1 MNWKIT
7 DDSLLTLNW
16 CLEKNEDE
24 TIKFYVVK
32 TIENISALTQ
42 ISKLYFAKDERFLLN
57 LISVVNTTKN
67 TDLKVSAVYSLSHI
81 IRLEP
86 KLFKIF
92 IDKVG
97 VVNLINLAEKENNKI
112 QQALMNILLNGVYR
126 DNQIILKN
134 EFLVPLCNFMLK
146 LFESPNNVIRVKIML
161 IFSLLFENSI
171 IVSKFGE
178 KMFNHI
184 QKLRKENIAEV
195 LQGIKVFESTVQMKI
210 KVMVKN
216 FIYLLSNN
224 ISNSNF
230 HDEILQHFN
239 SFLTYNSYSKLLP
252 YVYSQD
258 LLEILIKIIDSEYI
272 SEETITRNIFQ
283 LIANFSENPKC
294 VLDNNDFVLKKMII
308 PLLAVCLKYFINNL
322 AITWKIRSFP

>member
-1 MNWKIT
+1 MNWNIT

-16 CLEKNEDE
+16 CLEKSDDE
-24 TIKFYVVK
+24 IIKFYVVK

-42 ISKLYFAKDERFLLN
+42 ISKLYFTKDERFLLN
-57 LISVVNTTKN
+57 LIGVVNSTKN
-67 TDLKVSAVYSLSHI
+67 TDLKVSAIYSVSHI

-97 VVNLINLAEKENNKI
+97 VVSVINLAEKENNKI
-112 QQALMNILLNGVYR
+112 QQALINILLNGIYK

-134 EFLVPLCNFMLK
+134 EFLVPLCNFLLK
-146 LFESPNNVIRVKIML
+146 LFDTPNNVIRIKIML
-161 IFSLLFENSI
+161 IFTLIFENSI

-178 KMFNHI
+178 KIFNYI
-184 QKLRKENIAEV
+184 QKFRKENSLEMMQA
-195 LQGIKVFESTVQMKI
+195 IKVLENTVQIKI

-224 ISNSNF
+224 ISNSNY

-239 SFLTYNSYSKLLP
+239 SFLTYNSYTKLLP
-252 YVYSQD
+252 FVYTQD

-272 SEETITRNIFQ
+272 SEETITKNIFQ

-294 VLDNNDFVLKKMII
+294 VLDNNDFILKKMVL
-308 PLLAVCLKYFINNL
+308 PLLSVCLKYNFI
-322 AITWKIRSFP
+322 I

>member
-1 MNWKIT
+1 MNWKIS

-16 CLEKNEDE
+16 CLEKSDDE
-24 TIKFYVVK
+24 IIKFYVVK

-42 ISKLYFAKDERFLLN
+42 ISKLYFTKDERFLVN

-67 TDLKVSAVYSLSHI
+67 ADLKVSAVYSISHI

-92 IDKVG
+92 VEKVG
-97 VVNLINLAEKENNKI
+97 VVNIINLAEKENSKI
-112 QQALMNILLNGVYR
+112 QQALINILLNGIYK

-146 LFESPNNVIRVKIML
+146 LFETPNNVIRIKIML
-161 IFSLLFENSI
+161 IFTLIFENSV

-178 KMFNHI
+178 KIFNHI
-184 QKLRKENIAEV
+184 QKFRKENSPEM
-195 LQGIKVFESTVQMKI
+195 LQAIKVFEATVQIKI

-224 ISNSNF
+224 IANSNY

-252 YVYSQD
+252 FVYTQD
-258 LLEILIKIIDSEYI
+258 LLEILIKIIDSDYI
-272 SEETITRNIFQ
+272 SEETITKNIFQ
-283 LIANFSENPKC
+283 LISNFSENPKC
-294 VLDNNDFVLKKMII
+294 VLDNNDFILKKMLI
-308 PLLAVCLKYFINNL
+308 PLLSVCLK
-322 AITWKIRSFP
+322 